1 MRHLPLHMTQP
12 KPIGYAFLAA
22 LLCAG
27 MVAGAPFAGRW
38 ARLGIARTRMHLRMA
53 WRAIAPLAMPQYT
66 DAPLQRAIH
75 IRAPSQP
82 PNVTFVNGHLDPF
95 TLDELRGYGV
105 LLFFGTLDCDRLCT
119 HVLKQF
125 THVKAAL
132 GAQAARVRFVMIGV
146 DVGRDRPHSLLRLVR
161 SYDPDFMALTAD
173 AQTVL
178 PFAHKHGVTILRSP
192 HHAGGAL
199 VPLIPYIIYLN
210 PQGLW
215 TMCFP
220 LGMPAEEIADEIIYS
235 LGL

>member
-53 WRAIAPLAMPQYT
+53 WRAIASLAMPENP

-75 IRAPSQP
+75 LRTPSRP
-82 PNVTFVNGHLDPF
+82 PNVTFVNGHMDPF

-105 LLFFGTLDCDRLCT
+105 LLFFGTLDCDGECLY
-119 HVLKQF
+119 VLKQF
-125 THVKAAL
+125 ARVKAAL
-132 GAQAARVRFVMIGV
+132 GAQAARVRFVVISV
-146 DVGRDRPHSLLRLVR
+146 DSGRGRSRSLLRLVR

-173 AQTVL
+173 APTVV
-178 PFAHKHGVTILRSP
+178 PFAHKHGVTMLRSP
-192 HHAGGAL
+192 HHVGGAL
-199 VPLIPYIIYLN
+199 VPLTPYIIYLN

-215 TMCFP
+215 TMGFP
-220 LGMPAEEIADEIIYS
+220 LGMSAEEIADEIIYS